1 VEDVRSAWVAGMFKD
16 NCFELI
22 WVIERMSWSRGRDL
36 IYLQFDACFGSL
48 YTVARDGFF
57 HIATLSTFRVAE
69 LCHPVTLGWGRAEE
83 TCPIPHV
90 TPAFPS
96 VSCESF

>member
-1 VEDVRSAWVAGMFKD
+1 MFKD

-69 LCHPVTLGWGRAEE
+69 LCHPVTLSPWGG
-83 TCPIPHV
+83 
-90 TPAFPS
+90 
-96 VSCESF
+96 